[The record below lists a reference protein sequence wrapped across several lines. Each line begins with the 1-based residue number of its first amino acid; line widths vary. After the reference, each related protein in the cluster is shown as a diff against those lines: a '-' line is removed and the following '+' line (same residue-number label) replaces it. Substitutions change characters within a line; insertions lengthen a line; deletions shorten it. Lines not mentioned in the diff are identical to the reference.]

1 MGSGYIKVLV
11 GHLSGKAYSKQLR
24 CDWAHRK
31 VFLVA
36 IEVNEVAQALRAAR
50 GQGKD
55 SGN

>member
-55 SGN
+55 SGD